1 MRNIPVLFPYLV
13 RPVIE
18 VGVDDGLRF
27 AVKHLIGDHAG
38 IAHDHVNHRVVIGE
52 VIEADHST
60 IGVTQVIQE
69 HVQLLTLVAPRR
81 DNESPAR
88 TVGDTSDYDREEI
101 TETFYVITV
110 VGVFTG
116 HHHTTIPARN
126 KTVSTGKANIMTSNL
141 INISHPAYTDEVRTI
156 SPTMTQK
163 RTESPCRFH
172 NNFSADGFLVFT

>member
-1 MRNIPVLFPYLV
+1 M

-27 AVKHLIGDHAG
+27 AVKHLIGNHAG
-38 IAHDHVNHRVVIGE
+38 VAHDHVNHRVVIRE

-60 IGVTQVIQE
+60 IGVTQVIKE
-69 HVQLLTLVAPRR
+69 HVQLLTLVAPRC

-88 TVGDTSDYDREEI
+88 TVSDTSDYDGEQIRDTLDI
-101 TETFYVITV
+101 VTV

-116 HHHTTIPARN
+116 HHHTTSPARN

-141 INISHPAYTDEVRTI
+141 INI
-156 SPTMTQK
+156 
-163 RTESPCRFH
+163 
-172 NNFSADGFLVFT
+172 